1 MFTRRMLTAGDL
13 MTSDPD
19 VVAPQTSIKEAIV
32 LMNRGKER
40 HLPVV
45 QDGKLIGMVTDRD
58 IRLAVN
64 SPLIDVKPVERLH
77 FMEDIPVERCMTAN
91 PQTVTVDTP
100 IYQVAGLLARY
111 KFGAVPVLDGDDL
124 VGIIS
129 VIDLL
134 EFLALEPETA

>member
-1 MFTRRMLTAGDL
+1 MFSHRMLTAGDL

-19 VVAPQTSIKEAIV
+19 TVTPTTSIKDAIV

-45 QDGKLIGMVTDRD
+45 QDGKLIGIITDRD

-64 SPLIDVKPVERLH
+64 SPLIDVKPLDRLH
-77 FMEDIPVERCMTAN
+77 FMEDVPVEKCMTAN
-91 PQTVTVDTP
+91 PQTVQVNAP
-100 IYQVAGLLARY
+100 IPQVAGLLARY
-111 KFGAVPVLDGDDL
+111 KFGALPVLDGQTL

-134 EFLALEPETA
+134 EFMALEPEAV